1 LTGPGRRQ
9 GSTRDEA
16 IARSA
21 MQSKSAVGENEPEA
35 CSHTA
40 GKPPDRPILRPR
52 PRLHAQSRDRH
63 GHQAVLRPL
72 SNIRRLSL
80 PCLCLLVHRDTY
92 SLTMLASWSWQ
103 TCTAAPLSIRGAPTR
118 HSGIAGIAPC
128 KADTRLGS
136 HNMPQPRSPAR
147 LFICAFMPRNELLP
161 VPCALLSSGVV
172 GAPFTIP

>member
-1 LTGPGRRQ
+1 MSQRHARTQPASRQTGRFCDRGL
-9 GSTRDEA
+9 DCMLNLA
-16 IARSA
+16 IDTGHCPA
-21 MQSKSAVGENEPEA
+21 MSQ
-35 CSHTA
+35 TA
-40 GKPPDRPILRPR
+40 D
-52 PRLHAQSRDRH
+52 
-63 GHQAVLRPL
+63 HQAVLRPL

-80 PCLCLLVHRDTY
+80 LCLCLLVHRDTY
-92 SLTMLASWSWQ
+92 SLTVLASWSWQ

-118 HSGIAGIAPC
+118 HSGIAEIAPC

>member
-1 LTGPGRRQ
+1 MSQRHARTQPASRQTGRFCDRGL
-9 GSTRDEA
+9 DCMLNLA
-16 IARSA
+16 IDTGHCPA
-21 MQSKSAVGENEPEA
+21 MFQ
-35 CSHTA
+35 TA
-40 GKPPDRPILRPR
+40 
-52 PRLHAQSRDRH
+52 

-80 PCLCLLVHRDTY
+80 LCLCLLVHRDTY